1 MDKSV
6 LEVPASFRSKAAQ
19 KDFLNKLNRA
29 YDGVKSTNRQVL
41 ENAGITIPDR
51 INEGSD
57 RFSDEWIDFWE
68 KWDTP
73 LDLHQVREKHFSI
86 FAKVKTE
93 EQVQFIRNLI
103 SARNEAKQV
112 EIVKPAK
119 KVKPVAKNGATHSGV
134 CQVCGRIQRVNNK
147 TGLLAKHGFVVE
159 WEQHHGECDGSG
171 QLPAQ
176 VSTDVTVKRIANL
189 REQSA
194 NILEA
199 LGDEPKRNTVS
210 NNDAWLH
217 WNNQTWLARELSRSA
232 DFLTEAVLPVLGK
245 DLTPADHADI

>member
-29 YDGVKSTNRQVL
+29 FDGVKRTDRQVL
-41 ENAGITIPDR
+41 ENAGIAIPDR
-51 INEGSD
+51 INEGSET
-57 RFSDEWIDFWE
+57 FSDEWIDFWQ

-73 LDLHQVREKHFSI
+73 LDLHQVREKHFPMW
-86 FAKVKTE
+86 AQVKTE
-93 EQVQFIRNLI
+93 EQVQFITDLVF
-103 SARNEAKQV
+103 ARNEAKLKPV
-112 EIVKPAK
+112 IRPAK

-134 CQVCGRIQRVNNK
+134 CQVCGRTQRVNNE

-176 VSTDVTVKRIANL
+176 VSTDVTVKRIASL
-189 REQSA
+189 REKSA
-194 NILEA
+194 NILQA

-210 NNDAWLH
+210 NNDAWMF
-217 WNNQTWLARELSRSA
+217 WNNQTWLDRELSRSA
-232 DFLTEAVLPVLGK
+232 DFLTNAVLPVLGK